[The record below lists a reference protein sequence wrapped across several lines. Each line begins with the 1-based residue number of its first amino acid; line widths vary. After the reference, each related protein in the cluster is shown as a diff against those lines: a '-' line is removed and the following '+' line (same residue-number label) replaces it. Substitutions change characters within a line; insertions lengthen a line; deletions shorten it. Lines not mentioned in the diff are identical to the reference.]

1 LAKLS
6 WGYRV
11 LSLQQEVD
19 GWIYICV
26 ILQVSYV
33 LLLLSRAFGE
43 NALHWA
49 RESISLIPPQALTD
63 AERSRFLQIISDA
76 SLGSSL
82 HTITDRFG
90 EISDVC
96 RRNKTVQDIVQS
108 ALRPHDL
115 TFAGVPQQSS

>member
-1 LAKLS
+1 M
-6 WGYRV
+6 
-11 LSLQQEVD
+11 D
-19 GWIYICV
+19 GFISCV

-43 NALHWA
+43 NAPHWA
-49 RESISLIPPQALTD
+49 RESISLIPLQALTD
-63 AERSRFLQIISDA
+63 AERSHFLQIISDA

-115 TFAGVPQQSS
+115 TFAGVPQQLS